1 LCISA
6 PFIIAAQHNNN
17 IEKKDSYVLTDI
29 IKMMY
34 LWDVLIL
41 LPPNIVPSIGH
52 YDASVFFCWR
62 FILSDEIEENRI
74 DLFLL
79 TADSDS
85 NKLSGAYLVLNIF

>member
-1 LCISA
+1 MKNLKSFLFLLCISA

-41 LPPNIVPSIGH
+41 LPPNIVPSIDIMMPPFFFA
-52 YDASVFFCWR
+52 DA
-62 FILSDEIEENRI
+62 LSYLMKSRKIE
-74 DLFLL
+74 
-79 TADSDS
+79 
-85 NKLSGAYLVLNIF
+85 